1 MEEEDAHRNAQ
12 NIDAEAS
19 AEGGWTN
26 TTVAGKALG
35 VSPRTV
41 QTYIRKGL
49 LQGKVEGEGVRR
61 TWYVSIDSLNTL
73 RARRLAE
80 GDAETFREGSAEQ
93 VAEGIA
99 EAMQNLAERLA
110 DEAAKAAE
118 FRARL
123 ELTEQAQSTIE
134 EQAQLLKEENERLR
148 AELETERSKGF
159 WRRLFG
165 G

>member
-1 MEEEDAHRNAQ
+1 MQ
-12 NIDAEAS
+12 NLDAEAS

-26 TTVAGKALG
+26 TKVAGKVLG

-61 TWYVSIDSLNTL
+61 TWYVSIDSLNAL
-73 RARRLAE
+73 RVRKIAE
-80 GDAETFREGSAEQ
+80 GEAETFREGSAEHI
-93 VAEGIA
+93 AEGIA
-99 EAMQNLAERLA
+99 EAMQNLAQRLA
-110 DEAAKAAE
+110 DEAARAAE

-123 ELTEQAQSTIE
+123 ELTELAQSTTE
-134 EQAQLLKEENERLR
+134 EEAKSLREENERLR
-148 AELETERSKGF
+148 KELEAERSKGF
-159 WRRLFG
+159 LRRLFG